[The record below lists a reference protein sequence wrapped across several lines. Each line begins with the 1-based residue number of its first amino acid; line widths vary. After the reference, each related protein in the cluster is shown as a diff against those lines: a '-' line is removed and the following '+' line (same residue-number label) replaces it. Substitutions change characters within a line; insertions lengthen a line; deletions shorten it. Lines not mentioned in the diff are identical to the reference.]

1 MKRDFGHNEDC
12 QHSATLGLSTLYP
25 QGKPMIRVTL
35 LALIPIASFAT
46 GKPEAVAP
54 ASQASADAS
63 SDASAS
69 SLATV
74 DAYTSSGS
82 WSEAN
87 GGAGGQSTSNATGGA
102 NSLSVSYRDRLQAP
116 GLGIAPVYASHP
128 CALGW
133 SAGVSIPGGALGGG
147 KARVDAGCERREL
160 ARVIAPLNP
169 SLALRVLCAD
179 PIVAAVA
186 RPGDCEYVTP
196 VVAVPAQPVAPPVDL
211 SAYATK
217 EEVARAFKTSVSK

>member
-1 MKRDFGHNEDC
+1 
-12 QHSATLGLSTLYP
+12 
-25 QGKPMIRVTL
+25 MIRVRHRVRPAYLAALT
-35 LALIPIASFAT
+35 LALAAFLASNAFA
-46 GKPEAVAP
+46 GDKPSGTAP
-54 ASQASADAS
+54 ATTTTAESGS
-63 SDASAS
+63 S

-87 GGAGGQSTSNATGGA
+87 GGDGGQSTSNATGGA

-217 EEVARAFKTSVSK
+217 EELGRAFKKSVAK